1 VVRGQTKQKVHET
14 PISTNKKLSV
24 VSSQLY
30 GKHKPREERER
41 ERKREREYDIL
52 PEQGELFAM
61 NHSF

>member
-1 VVRGQTKQKVHET
+1 MGSIN
-14 PISTNKKLSV
+14 P
-24 VSSQLY
+24 
-30 GKHKPREERER
+30 GKREREGER